1 MKMLTTDRE
10 RLPETVTHHF
20 KKNLLAMAIT
30 LTIGTATSTASA
42 GLSSGDTLSF
52 VLGTVQTVACTY
64 GTTPPCAHPAYNVTD
79 IVGSYFAFDTNA
91 MGGITPNEKTP
102 IESFRG
108 IVIGESQLASG
119 SHTGPVDGSESPDID
134 RPWTFFGGVGMHQT
148 TVPVTVLSGSGNTR
162 KLDMSGWNVT
172 WNGID
177 SIPMVQLGDAVVSC
191 DTDCSNGEDYTLD
204 AAFHT
209 NGAGFTTV
217 PYSLHLEGVI
227 GGPGEPL
234 PPTKGVSIQL
244 TGGRFQECSSTGGSS
259 IEATAEIR
267 TNDTNDIAA
276 VTWELDGADA
286 GSGNSVNVFTPLGNH
301 TLSVVVDT
309 LVSGSF
315 HSSEPVTVSDRTA
328 PELGI
333 RFIDHRTGG
342 EITEVAGNGA
352 HHVTVRYD
360 INDVCDPEPTASGV
374 AVPVHAIDDGDVI
387 KIKKKK
393 LSTAK
398 LGTSAVN
405 VSADAAD
412 VSGNRRHREA
422 TLLITD

>member
-10 RLPETVTHHF
+10 RLPEAVTYHF
-20 KKNLLAMAIT
+20 KKKLLAIAIT

-42 GLSSGDTLSF
+42 GLSSGDTLNF

-64 GTTPPCAHPAYNVTD
+64 GTTPPCSKSFYNITD

-91 MGGITPNEKTP
+91 NGIDPNEKTR

-119 SHTGPVDGSESPDID
+119 SHSGLVNGSESPDID
-134 RPWTFFGGVGMHQT
+134 LPWNFFGNTGMHQT
-148 TVPVTVLSGSGNTR
+148 IAPVTVLSGSGNTQT
-162 KLDMSGWNVT
+162 LDMSVWNVT
-172 WNGID
+172 WNGIP
-177 SIPMVQLGDAVVSC
+177 SIPMVPTGDAVVTC
-191 DTDCSNGEDYTLD
+191 DTNCSNGENFTLD

-227 GGPGEPL
+227 SGPGEPL

-244 TGGRFQECSSTGGSS
+244 TGGRSQECSSTGGSS

-276 VTWELDGADA
+276 VTWELDGAGA

-315 HSSEPVTVSDRTA
+315 QSSEPVTVRDRTA
-328 PELGI
+328 PELEI

-360 INDVCDPEPTASGV
+360 VTDVCDPEATASGV

-387 KIKKKK
+387 KIKEKK

-398 LGTSAVN
+398 LGTSAVS
-405 VSADAAD
+405 VSADATDA
-412 VSGNRRHREA
+412 SGNRRHREA